1 MARYRLSG
9 NAEADLYRIW
19 LFGCQQWGP
28 EQADRYFNAFIQ
40 HFEQLAENPLQH
52 PAVDHIRP
60 GYRRSLCGS
69 DSVYYRVSGQTVEI
83 MAILGQQDVNEWL

>member
-19 LFGCQQWGP
+19 LFGNKQWGP
-28 EQADRYFNAFIQ
+28 EQADSYFDSFIQ
-40 HFEQLAENPLQH
+40 HFEQLAENPLLH

-60 GYRRSLCGS
+60 GYRRSVCGS
-69 DSVYYRVSGQTVEI
+69 DSVYYRVEGQTVEI
-83 MAILGQQDVNEWL
+83 MAIIGHQDVDEWL